1 MHTDV
6 MSENKIM
13 FVKRPTAHMKDTVD
27 ACVSLGVCVFVK
39 IRVVSTEVEPRWSDN
54 KLKKRIK
61 M

>member
-1 MHTDV
+1 